1 MGGQN
6 PHKLQKVEIS
16 EDLGIQE
23 NLSKTTSEELLK
35 IRGKKSI
42 FYLWPSDKVSQ
53 ETVLHTSR
61 ISKLFFFFSLFCTQ
75 VSNRIPFNLG
85 YKHTFNPLNFHS
97 QLMSDLA
104 SSGQSNP

>member
-23 NLSKTTSEELLK
+23 NQSKTTSEELLK

-61 ISKLFFFFSLFCTQ
+61 ISKLFFFFPCFVHKFLTEYLLIWAT
-75 VSNRIPFNLG
+75 N
-85 YKHTFNPLNFHS
+85 TPLI
-97 QLMSDLA
+97 L
-104 SSGQSNP
+104 